1 MGGTIS
7 ELINIPR
14 NVPQFARPAIR
25 AIRPHVR
32 YRLPY
37 IALEKS
43 LLHTDAFGEALSTYF
58 HELAHMFGGHR
69 SVSFSHALS
78 KLMEITLSNAG
89 LIAEWE
95 KNIVVRESLKKR
107 NVLPLEV
114 YIPRPALS
122 ATQFIFEIDFNLGHF
137 RI

>member
-1 MGGTIS
+1 MTTC
-7 ELINIPR
+7 IPL
-14 NVPQFARPAIR
+14 NDSLHHFYGIP
-25 AIRPHVR
+25 VR

-37 IALEKS
+37 IALKKS

-89 LIAEWE
+89 LIAECE
-95 KNIVVRESLKKR
+95 KK
-107 NVLPLEV
+107 
-114 YIPRPALS
+114 YIIEGIIEKP
-122 ATQFIFEIDFNLGHF
+122 
-137 RI
+137 